1 MTITEQD
8 RRNHMR
14 KQLELLGLESVVD
27 AIRDALDNLQ
37 PSPITVAPDSK
48 QVREFRRMLRLTLSD
63 ESDADRDYHLS
74 RAVEIGQQIGYMDN
88 MSINDPMALELCYSG
103 WKLLV
108 RAYGPTPSGGE
119 SRNSGGSRSANFL
132 SR

>member
-1 MTITEQD
+1 
-8 RRNHMR
+8 MR
-14 KQLELLGLESVVD
+14 KQLELLGLESVVE
-27 AIRDALDNLQ
+27 AIRDALDNMR
-37 PSPITVAPDSK
+37 PSPITVEPDSK
-48 QVREFRRMLRLTLSD
+48 QIKEFRRMLHLTMTD

-108 RAYGPTPSGGE
+108 RGYGATPSGGE
-119 SRNSGGSRSANFL
+119 SRNSGGSSSANSL